1 MAGTPKQ
8 SGIYAGSM
16 TVRGNNLQNSLGNVG
31 ISGLFNSTSDPSGV
45 LAVDAQINDYMNS
58 LPGAD
63 PNAYDSDGAVAP
75 TTDSTGSDRKL
86 TSEEQRDIFSDN
98 LTAGDIYGDTLAG
111 YEGVRDAVTSAVIAA
126 MQNDYLNSILESQLT
141 PEEEEAQLLGLTVAQ
156 MNAKT
161 EDMLDSILK
170 SQGENETGFVNESAR
185 IAAEGIL
192 KGKIAQAGVTDP
204 AAQEAALKSA
214 MESLEGGA
222 SGLEAVKAAAG
233 GAQDYVEELLKTAKD
248 IIDKGYDATIG
259 KLPEILTPESI
270 LIDPTTGQTTGTF
283 EIGKTGGAIPGATSP
298 IFGGTVGTVGGG
310 TNVGIMTTGNAVLDA
325 IIKGA
330 KDGVDGQ
337 DIEDIVAVIIASNT
351 GIPTDVIDAGISG
364 AKGAIKAAGT
374 VVASKVT
381 DEDDDDTTNIAI
393 GSGAVTTRTCE
404 DGSLVGVNEACPEDT
419 TVTTKTC
426 DDGSVVDI
434 TEACPEDTTVTT
446 RTCNSGSVVGINEA
460 CPEDLD
466 DPCDN
471 PKYAAL
477 NPVECGGVTD
487 REIIDDDLVAK
498 TIVEEK
504 DCTDPEYAAANPIEC
519 AVTIVEEK
527 DCTDPEYAAANPIE
541 CAVTIVEEKDC
552 TDPEYAAANPI
563 ECAVTIVEEKD
574 CTDPEYAAANP
585 IECAVTIVEEKDCTD
600 PEYAAANP
608 IECAVTIVE
617 EKDCTDPEYAAANPI
632 ECAVTIVEEKDCTD
646 PEYAAANP
654 IECAV
659 TIVEEKDCTD
669 PEYAAANPIECAV
682 TIVEEKDCTDP
693 EYAAANPI
701 ECAVVEEK
709 DCTDPEYAAANPI
722 ECAVTIV
729 EEKDCTDPEYA
740 AANPAKCGTVN
751 LCDDPVYAAQNPAK
765 CGIVGGDPCDDPEY
779 AASRPGEC
787 GTIGGDPCD
796 DPAYAAANPAE
807 CGIVLPPGGT
817 TTSTLPT
824 MQGYR
829 AVQTKPGEKV
839 GALDFYNI
847 SGPSIFRSGAKTEE
861 EEDPLGYLYSNYSEG
876 GIVQDYDIEELI
888 RFLENQRG

>member
-1 MAGTPKQ
+1 
-8 SGIYAGSM
+8 
-16 TVRGNNLQNSLGNVG
+16 V
-31 ISGLFNSTSDPSGV
+31 
-45 LAVDAQINDYMNS
+45 
-58 LPGAD
+58 
-63 PNAYDSDGAVAP
+63 
-75 TTDSTGSDRKL
+75 
-86 TSEEQRDIFSDN
+86 
-98 LTAGDIYGDTLAG
+98 DIYGDTLAG

-161 EDMLDSILK
+161 EDMLDSILS

-204 AAQEAALKSA
+204 VAQEAALKSA

-233 GAQDYVEELLKTAKD
+233 GAKDYVEELLKTAKD

-283 EIGKTGGAIPGATSP
+283 EIGKGGAPIGNTSP
-298 IFGGTVGTVGGG
+298 VFGGTVGTAGGG

-337 DIEDIVAVIIASNT
+337 DIEEIVKVIISGNT
-351 GIPTDVIDAGISG
+351 GIPTDVIDAGIAG

-471 PKYAAL
+471 PKYATL
-477 NPVECGGVTD
+477 NPVECGGISD
-487 REIIDDDLVAK
+487 REIIDDDLVAETK
-498 TIVEEK
+498 DCTDPEYAAANPIECAVDIVEEK

-519 AVTIVEEK
+519 AVDIVEEK

-541 CAVTIVEEKDC
+541 CAVDIVEEKDCTDPEYANPIECAVDIVEEKDC

-563 ECAVTIVEEKD
+563 ECAVDIVEEKD

-585 IECAVTIVEEKDCTD
+585 IECAVDIVEEKDCTD

-608 IECAVTIVE
+608 IECAVDIVE
-617 EKDCTDPEYAAANPI
+617 EKDCTDPEYAAQ
-632 ECAVTIVEEKDCTD
+632 
-646 PEYAAANP
+646 
-654 IECAV
+654 
-659 TIVEEKDCTD
+659 
-669 PEYAAANPIECAV
+669 
-682 TIVEEKDCTDP
+682 
-693 EYAAANPI
+693 
-701 ECAVVEEK
+701 
-709 DCTDPEYAAANPI
+709 
-722 ECAVTIV
+722 
-729 EEKDCTDPEYA
+729 
-740 AANPAKCGTVN
+740 NPAKCLTSVN
-751 LCDDPVYAAQNPAK
+751 LCDDPFYELK
-765 CGIVGGDPCDDPEY
+765 
-779 AASRPGEC
+779 
-787 GTIGGDPCD
+787 
-796 DPAYAAANPAE
+796 
-807 CGIVLPPGGT
+807 
-817 TTSTLPT
+817 TLLN
-824 MQGYR
+824 
-829 AVQTKPGEKV
+829 V
-839 GALDFYNI
+839 
-847 SGPSIFRSGAKTEE
+847 
-861 EEDPLGYLYSNYSEG
+861 
-876 GIVQDYDIEELI
+876 
-888 RFLENQRG
+888 